1 MSRYENCLNGS
12 NFKENQ
18 IEPRLL
24 INPCYGNFENNECES
39 RYSLEILQSI
49 CYKFFLVFKDRQ
61 KLQC

>member
-1 MSRYENCLNGS
+1 MCRYENCLNGS

-39 RYSLEILQSI
+39 KVYFENSSI
-49 CYKFFLVFKDRQ
+49 HLIQIFWVIKNRQ
-61 KLQC
+61 KLHC